1 MRKLLVG
8 TIAALVL
15 AVPASSAVTAT
26 VKITRTAFSPS
37 SVTIESGGTVTWRNS
52 DTIRHQVVA
61 NNGSFVS
68 PILRP
73 GQTYTHRFRQAG
85 RFDYHDALKPALK
98 GVVRVTGP
106 PPSVTL
112 GTSLPMIRYGTEIML
127 SGAISTGRAGER
139 VAIYAQP
146 YPQTSFVQLAVVQ
159 TTTGG
164 RFDFVTKPQ
173 IYTNYKA
180 QWRSTASGTILVQ
193 VAPRITLSPPR
204 RGWFHTQVTAA
215 RSFAGRSV
223 YVQRLSRFG
232 QWVSIRK
239 LKLGRRSGRTF
250 RLGNLP
256 RGRSTLRVFMTVNQA
271 GAGYLAGRSGTQPVR
286 VRR

>member
-1 MRKLLVG
+1 MRKIFVAMV
-8 TIAALVL
+8 AALAL
-15 AVPASSAVTAT
+15 AIPASSAVTAT

-52 DTIRHQVVA
+52 DTITHQVVA

-85 RFDYHDALKPALK
+85 RFDYRDALRSGLK

-112 GTSLPMIRYGTEIML
+112 ATSLPMIRYGTEIIL
-127 SGAISTGRAGER
+127 SGTVSSGRAGER
-139 VAIYAQP
+139 VVLFAQP
-146 YPQTSFVQLAVVQ
+146 YPQTSFVQLAVVE

-173 IYTNYKA
+173 LYTNYKA
-180 QWRSTASGTILVQ
+180 EWRSAASAAILVQ

-204 RGWFHTQVTAA
+204 NGYFYTRVTAA
-215 RSFAGRSV
+215 RAFAGRSV
-223 YVQRLSRFG
+223 YVQRLSRYG
-232 QWVSIRK
+232 QWVSLRK
-239 LKLGRRSGRTF
+239 LKLGPRSGRLF
-250 RLGNLP
+250 KLRLRP
-256 RGRSTLRVFMTVNQA
+256 GRSQIRVFMGVNDA
-271 GAGYLAGRSGTQPVR
+271 GPGYMAGSSGTQPVL
-286 VRR
+286 VRRR